1 MAAVKAFQQAI
12 SHEVHGLLVDG
23 IAGPQTWQALVTGAL
38 PG

>member
-1 MAAVKAFQQAI
+1 MAAVNAFQQTI

-23 IAGPQTWQALVTGAL
+23 IAGPQTWQALVTDAL